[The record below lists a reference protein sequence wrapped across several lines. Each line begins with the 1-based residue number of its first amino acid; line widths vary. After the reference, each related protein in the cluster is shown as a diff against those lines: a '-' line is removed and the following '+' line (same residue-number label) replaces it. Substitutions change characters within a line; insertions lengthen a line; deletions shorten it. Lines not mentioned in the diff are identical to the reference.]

1 VTLSDSPTPCG
12 PCKVPRYEFHATTS
26 TSAAELAAR
35 IAAFDVVHEPLIVEA
50 GPSAHLA
57 AKAA

>member
-1 VTLSDSPTPCG
+1 
-12 PCKVPRYEFHATTS
+12 VPRYEFHATTS